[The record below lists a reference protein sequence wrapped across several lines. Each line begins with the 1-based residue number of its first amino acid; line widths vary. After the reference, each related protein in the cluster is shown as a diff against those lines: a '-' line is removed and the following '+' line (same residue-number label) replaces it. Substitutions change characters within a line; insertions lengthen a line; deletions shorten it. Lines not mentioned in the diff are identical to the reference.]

1 MNITKSF
8 VEESFYSKAGET
20 RPTLPKNVGAYQ
32 VSGNCME
39 GSGIYDGD
47 LIIVDFGRA
56 PRIGDPCLC
65 EIDGRFKLKKLLQ
78 VHPGGLFSVGTDY
91 NRELLFKSGDDG
103 TMIMNRGYFTKIV
116 HHAAVIGC
124 ADSNRHIKW
133 LNDFRDY
140 PTKFPPVSTLRGDVE
155 SVNLVR

>member
-1 MNITKSF
+1 MNITKSY
-8 VEESFYSKAGET
+8 VEESFYCKAGET
-20 RPTLPKNVGAYQ
+20 RSALPENVGAYQ

-47 LIIVDFGRA
+47 IIIVDFGRA

-78 VHPGGLFSVGTDY
+78 VHPSGLFTVGTNY
-91 NRELLFKSGDDG
+91 NRERLFEEGPDG
-103 TMIMNRGYFTKIV
+103 EIFMNSAYFADKV

-124 ADSNRHIKW
+124 ADSHRHIRW

-140 PTKFPPVSTLRGDVE
+140 PEEFPVPVAMHGDIKD
-155 SVNLVR
+155 VRKI